1 MLRVPQHERN
11 NVKDI
16 KSPPFV
22 LSLVEGLREHFQQ
35 SARIAIAITLDCQ
48 RSGVKFA
55 GFLNLFHCPLQSQP
69 HCLQYHSVMPSHSS
83 RSARTALP
91 ASMDFCSDGVIMP
104 WMIGT
109 TSDEPHSGQAGGFF
123 FCLSLLCLRAISSL
137 ITAGRQFVSL
147 QVTPFLVE
155 PAGAWVQRN
164 VIGRF
169 FVVGA

>member
-22 LSLVEGLREHFQQ
+22 LTLVEGLREHFQQ

-55 GFLNLFHCPLQSQP
+55 GFLNLLHSPLQSQP

-83 RSARTALP
+83 RSARTAFP
-91 ASMDFCSDGVIMP
+91 ASMDFCSDGVMIP

-109 TSDEPHSGQAGGFF
+109 TTDEPHSGQAGGF
-123 FCLSLLCLRAISSL
+123 LCRLGLVWLRAIL
-137 ITAGRQFVSL
+137 LLVNCGRQCVS
-147 QVTPFLVE
+147 FLATSLPV
-155 PAGAWVQRN
+155 
-164 VIGRF
+164 
-169 FVVGA
+169 